1 MKECK
6 FCSFENSDEAIF
18 CRNCGKRVDGKVAC
32 SNCGNVVPD
41 GTYCEN
47 CGNRLD
53 GKTVCECGALVDG
66 NYCLQCGKP
75 SIKFKPTN
83 RRIAKKAYASISSES
98 VAPWQK
104 ILKTVSATLASFA
117 VLMSLIFVF
126 FIGVK
131 TVITSNSIS
140 SSASNVSVSMWTY
153 FGEAYSTIGDTLDA
167 LELAGGYSGAFAT
180 TLYLHVIFGTVI
192 VVLTLL
198 GVLIAASIAIVS
210 FVRYLLKRVDD
221 FNFKAAALTVCVF
234 IAGSAAILYLN
245 YSSTLTKVSGSSYGS
260 GTVTTIGT
268 KIALNGG
275 TSAGVWIAGV
285 SLLLAYLCAVASSG
299 KKVICSS
306 SLIKSV
312 SSLAGCLLAVVCL
325 SFLAH
330 GSIGVSSKTSGT
342 TVSYDMS
349 HYAISSSI
357 SALIPSP
364 ENRLPNSDYGKH
376 TIVFVCYILNSIFST
391 CAFVVLPF
399 IISRF
404 ADYKE
409 NSSSAPI
416 VALSVVLL
424 IAVITAL
431 VSDVVSVSAI
441 KSLASEEEVTTIA
454 SFSVGN
460 SIGAL
465 IFAITVLAASI
476 VRGIKKIEY

>member
-18 CRNCGKRVDGKVAC
+18 CRECGKRVDGKVSC
-32 SNCGNVVPD
+32 SRCASVESD

-47 CGNRLD
+47 CGSRLD

-75 SIKFKPTN
+75 SIRFKPTN
-83 RRIAKKAYASISSES
+83 RRIAKNAYAAIGSENVS
-98 VAPWQK
+98 TWQK
-104 ILKTVSATLASFA
+104 ILKIVSASLASFA

-131 TVITSNSIS
+131 TVITSNLI
-140 SSASNVSVSMWTY
+140 SSASVDVSVNMWNY
-153 FGEAYSTIGDTLDA
+153 FGDAYSSIGDILQS
-167 LELAGGYSGAFAT
+167 LELVDGYSSAFAT
-180 TLYLHVIFGTVI
+180 TLYLHAIFGTVI

-198 GVLIAASIAIVS
+198 GVLIATSVAIVS
-210 FVRYLLKRVDD
+210 LVRYLLKKSDD
-221 FNFKAAALTVCVF
+221 YNFKAVAFTVFAF

-245 YSSTLTKVSGSSYGS
+245 YNSMMTKVSGSLYGS
-260 GTVTTIGT
+260 GSSTTIGT
-268 KIALNGG
+268 KVALNGATG
-275 TSAGVWIAGV
+275 VGVWIAGV
-285 SLLLAYLCAVASSG
+285 SLLLAYLCAVASNG
-299 KKVICSS
+299 KKILRSS
-306 SLIKSV
+306 SLIKTA
-312 SSLAGCLLAVVCL
+312 SSLAGCVLAVVCL

-330 GSIGVSSKTSGT
+330 GSIGVSAKESGT
-342 TVSYDMS
+342 SINYKIS
-349 HYAISSSI
+349 HYSISSYF
-357 SALIPSP
+357 SALIPNP
-364 ENRLPNSDYGKH
+364 EDRLPNADYGKH
-376 TIVFVCYILNSIFST
+376 TAIFVCYIVNSIFLT

-404 ADYKE
+404 ADYRE
-409 NSSSAPI
+409 DSSSAPI

-424 IAVITAL
+424 ITVIAAL

-441 KSLASEEEVTTIA
+441 KSLARQENATNVA

-465 IFAITVLAASI
+465 IFAITVLASSI
-476 VRGIKKIEY
+476 CRGIKKIEY